1 MHTTLRK
8 IGNSKG
14 IIIPA
19 HMIEALHI
27 DNEVE
32 IIIKDGALVL
42 KPSQQPRQGWFDHY
56 DASKDD
62 DPLADL
68 QELESE
74 QEDWEW

>member
-19 HMIEALHI
+19 HIIEALHI
-27 DNEVE
+27 DNDVDMFIEN
-32 IIIKDGALVL
+32 GALVL
-42 KPSQQPRQGWFDHY
+42 KPTQQPRQGWFENY
-56 DASKDD
+56 DANKDD
-62 DPLADL
+62 EPLAEMTD
-68 QELESE
+68 LESE

>member
-19 HMIEALHI
+19 HMIEALHL
-27 DNEVE
+27 DHEVE
-32 IIIKDGALVL
+32 MTIENGALVL
-42 KPSQQPRQGWFDHY
+42 KPSQQPRQGWFDNY

-62 DPLADL
+62 EPLKEL
-68 QELESE
+68 QDVESE

>member
-19 HMIEALHI
+19 HVIEALQI
-27 DNEVE
+27 DNDVE
-32 IIIKDGALVL
+32 MTIENGALIL
-42 KPSQQPRQGWFDHY
+42 KPSQQPRQGWFKNY

-62 DPLADL
+62 APLEDL
-68 QELESE
+68 KDLESE

>member
-19 HMIEALHI
+19 HMIEALHL
-27 DNEVE
+27 DHEVE
-32 IIIKDGALVL
+32 MTIENGALVL
-42 KPSQQPRQGWFDHY
+42 KPSQQPRQGWFDNY
-56 DASKDD
+56 DVNKDD
-62 DPLADL
+62 EPLKEL
-68 QELESE
+68 QDVESE